1 MNPDHIAIVRSSW
14 PAIATRDEA
23 LTVRFYEVMFEIDES
38 AARLFASV
46 DMASQ
51 RAKLFASLTV
61 IVDALDDLDQLLP
74 AVAELG
80 RRHATYGVQR
90 RHFDVVGQ
98 SLGLA
103 IERVLGDDFTPAV
116 REAWAEAYALV
127 SAVMMRALDRALA
140 GDGRSGLPASGK

>member
-14 PAIATRDEA
+14 PAIATRDDA

-51 RAKLFASLTV
+51 RGKLFRSLTV
-61 IVDALDDLDQLLP
+61 IVDALDDLDRLLP
-74 AVAELG
+74 AIAELG
-80 RRHATYGVQR
+80 KRHATYGVER

-98 SLGLA
+98 SLLRA
-103 IERVLGDDFTPAV
+103 IESVLGDDFSPAV
-116 REAWAEAYALV
+116 RDAWAEAYALV
-127 SAVMMRALDRALA
+127 AAVMMRALDRVGAR
-140 GDGRSGLPASGK
+140 DPRPSLPAS

>member
-14 PAIATRDEA
+14 PAIAARDEA
-23 LTVRFYEVMFEIDES
+23 LTVRFYEVMFDIDES

-98 SLGLA
+98 SLALA
-103 IERVLGDDFTPAV
+103 IESVLGDDFTPAV

-127 SAVMMRALDRALA
+127 SAVMMRALDRAQA
-140 GDGRSGLPASGK
+140 GDAPSALPAS

>member
-14 PAIATRDEA
+14 PAIATHDDA

-51 RAKLFASLTV
+51 RGKLFRSLAV
-61 IVDALDDLDQLLP
+61 IVDALDDLDRLLP
-74 AVAELG
+74 AIGELG
-80 RRHATYGVQR
+80 KRHATYGVER

-98 SLGLA
+98 SLLRA
-103 IERVLGDDFTPAV
+103 IESVLGDDFTPPV
-116 REAWAEAYALV
+116 RDAWAEAYALV
-127 SAVMMRALDRALA
+127 AAVMMRALDRRA
-140 GDGRSGLPASGK
+140 GARDPRPSLPAS